1 MTEQEDTQ
9 RLRAAFAVLAEG
21 AHPRA
26 DCPEGERLWDAI
38 GGELPAAETR
48 EMVEHT
54 ASCPSCAE
62 AWRLARELERGA
74 REELAGES
82 QAGVSRAET
91 SRWAVPRGGWR
102 WLAAAAAVLL
112 ALVGVRLWWTP
123 PVDGPPA
130 EFRSPTVGTIRSLL
144 VDGAPLP
151 RAEFRLRWEAPPHAA
166 RYEVLVTTEA
176 LEVIST
182 ARGVGTPEYQVP
194 ETQLE
199 DLPSGARVLWQVEA
213 LLEDG
218 GSALSPT
225 FVNRLE

>member
-82 QAGVSRAET
+82 Q
-91 SRWAVPRGGWR
+91 
-102 WLAAAAAVLL
+102 AAAAAVLL